1 MTSKMITWKPVTYW
15 AIKWLFFHE
24 DSRVIDQLQM
34 AYTKGA

>member
-15 AIKWLFFHE
+15 AIMWLFFHE
-24 DSRVIDQLQM
+24 DSQVIDQLQM